1 MKRLI
6 PSLLVTVITASA
18 ALASIVPDA
27 DTILYVNCETAYGF
41 GQNLATAADKLVS
54 VHRKNDGNVYTENAA
69 SSYVRD
75 GVDGAATA
83 NGGYLYNGNSSPT
96 VSWAA
101 NNYTE
106 GDFTFEMFFRL
117 DADIPTS
124 GDYYYVVDHDGEQA
138 WKIQW
143 DSGKFYIM
151 NKWATIA
158 APTGLNDGKWHHFAI
173 VQDRTAGTISAYI
186 DYTLAGSK
194 TEVVQANASS
204 ANMVIGAMKRTDEY
218 NYYKTIPKCA
228 FDEIRLVKRALA
240 PTEFLFQRTYPVDS
254 DTVAYMSFDTTKDA
268 KYDIALGPDAL
279 GIVQAK
285 WGSYSSSISGTD
297 GAAAM
302 LFPEARSQYDF
313 PDGGVLSVSCG
324 NNGNGG
330 FGYSFSNQ
338 DSGIL
343 TNSFTA
349 ESFVKF
355 TTAPDPYYGYVFY
368 QREAENGSRSTW
380 GLYLQQNGCLGLN
393 VLGANHNTSTN
404 LVDSTWHHIAA
415 VYDAPHSAL
424 SFYLDHALFE
434 RYEGVAFTTADK
446 WLFFGTKEGGI
457 GHENEA
463 WLGVNGVRYDQ
474 LRITKRA
481 LKPTEFI
488 TPESIAGAD
497 PAMHARFEDSWAAT
511 ATGRYALVG
520 EPSASGVAF
529 ASSAKPSHEILN
541 ASHVKL
547 FDNVRGTALTGGT
560 VTYPANGVL
569 DLDAGM
575 AECFV
580 KIEDGTA
587 SDTVILFAQAN
598 DPSMPIWRLNANG
611 YYLVQT
617 DSDTFSGG
625 VSVGDGQWHHFAV
638 AWSPDGVDTAVTVFW
653 DHEIA
658 ASQTLSGVFSFG
670 TGAGITLG
678 SAGFSGRIDELRLR
692 EGLLGTADQLY
703 FIPAATVLYIR

>member
-54 VHRKNDGNVYTENAA
+54 VHRKNDGTVYTAGAA

-75 GVDGAATA
+75 GVSGTATS

-101 NNYTE
+101 NNYTD
-106 GDFTFEMFFRL
+106 GDFTFEMFFRF

-143 DSGKFYIM
+143 DAGKFYIM
-151 NKWATIA
+151 NRWSTIA

-186 DYTLAGSK
+186 DYALAGSK

-240 PTEFLFQRTYPVDS
+240 PVEFLFQRTYPVDS
-254 DTVAYMSFDTTKDA
+254 DTVAYMSFDSTKDA

-279 GIVQAK
+279 GVVQGK
-285 WGSYSSSISGTD
+285 WGSYSSGISGT
-297 GAAAM
+297 GVAAAT
-302 LFPEARSQYDF
+302 LFPEARSQYGFD
-313 PDGGVLSVSCG
+313 DGGVLAVSCN

-355 TTAPDPYYGYVFY
+355 TSLPDPYFGWVFY
-368 QREAENGSRSTW
+368 QRKALGDCTCSRMAAWDSMF
-380 GLYLQQNGCLGLN
+380 
-393 VLGANHNTSTN
+393 
-404 LVDSTWHHIAA
+404 LV
-415 VYDAPHSAL
+415 
-424 SFYLDHALFE
+424 
-434 RYEGVAFTTADK
+434 
-446 WLFFGTKEGGI
+446 
-457 GHENEA
+457 
-463 WLGVNGVRYDQ
+463 
-474 LRITKRA
+474 RIT
-481 LKPTEFI
+481 
-488 TPESIAGAD
+488 TP
-497 PAMHARFEDSWAAT
+497 R
-511 ATGRYALVG
+511 
-520 EPSASGVAF
+520 
-529 ASSAKPSHEILN
+529 
-541 ASHVKL
+541 
-547 FDNVRGTALTGGT
+547 
-560 VTYPANGVL
+560 
-569 DLDAGM
+569 
-575 AECFV
+575 
-580 KIEDGTA
+580 
-587 SDTVILFAQAN
+587 
-598 DPSMPIWRLNANG
+598 
-611 YYLVQT
+611 
-617 DSDTFSGG
+617 
-625 VSVGDGQWHHFAV
+625 
-638 AWSPDGVDTAVTVFW
+638 
-653 DHEIA
+653 
-658 ASQTLSGVFSFG
+658 
-670 TGAGITLG
+670 
-678 SAGFSGRIDELRLR
+678 RI
-692 EGLLGTADQLY
+692 
-703 FIPAATVLYIR
+703 